1 MATFE
6 ERLRQLRKEKGL
18 CQKELAEALNV
29 ANTTVSI
36 WERGLR
42 KPEMDTLEKV
52 RNYFDVSLAYLL
64 GENTGERAGES
75 SVTFAQRLKELR
87 VERGLT
93 QEELAEKLGVTKNTI
108 FVWEKGQ
115 RFPDDEWATYNELSI
130 IFDVSY
136 GYIAGDTDD
145 REEHLTINEEIAAE
159 EALRLER
166 EYRRTL
172 GRMYRDLSPEMQ
184 QMVGATIRSAYDI
197 DKQRGHLL
205 SQQEEEN
212 NREENGDY

>member
-18 CQKELAEALNV
+18 SQKELAEALNV

-64 GENTGERAGES
+64 GENTGERAGKS

-87 VERGLT
+87 VESGLT

-136 GYIAGDTDD
+136 GYVAGDTDD
-145 REEHLTINEEIAAE
+145 RKEHLLINEDIAAE
-159 EALRLER
+159 EALRLEQ

-212 NREENGDY
+212 NREEDGDY

>member
-18 CQKELAEALNV
+18 SQIELAEALNV

-52 RNYFDVSLAYLL
+52 RKYFDVSLAYLL
-64 GENTGERAGES
+64 GENTGERTDEA

-108 FVWEKGQ
+108 YVWEKGQ

-136 GYIAGDTDD
+136 GYVAGDTDAYID
-145 REEHLTINEEIAAE
+145 EGVVMDNGKYLFKFGLCLPSDNKMTVEEQDKVIEIVK
-159 EALRLER
+159 RCFR
-166 EYRRTL
+166 
-172 GRMYRDLSPEMQ
+172 
-184 QMVGATIRSAYDI
+184 
-197 DKQRGHLL
+197 
-205 SQQEEEN
+205 
-212 NREENGDY
+212 

>member
-18 CQKELAEALNV
+18 SQKELAEALNV

-52 RNYFDVSLAYLL
+52 RNYFEVSLAYLL
-64 GENTGERAGES
+64 GENTGERAGKS

-87 VERGLT
+87 VESGLT

-136 GYIAGDTDD
+136 GYVAGDTDD
-145 REEHLTINEEIAAE
+145 RKELLKINEDIAAE
-159 EALRLER
+159 EALRLEQ

-184 QMVGATIRSAYDI
+184 QMVGATIRSAYNI

-212 NREENGDY
+212 NREEDGDY

>member
-18 CQKELAEALNV
+18 SQKELAEALNV

-42 KPEMDTLEKV
+42 KPETDTLEKV
-52 RNYFDVSLAYLL
+52 RNFFGVSLAYLL

-93 QEELAEKLGVTKNTI
+93 QE
-108 FVWEKGQ
+108 
-115 RFPDDEWATYNELSI
+115 
-130 IFDVSY
+130 
-136 GYIAGDTDD
+136 
-145 REEHLTINEEIAAE
+145 
-159 EALRLER
+159 
-166 EYRRTL
+166 
-172 GRMYRDLSPEMQ
+172 
-184 QMVGATIRSAYDI
+184 
-197 DKQRGHLL
+197 
-205 SQQEEEN
+205 
-212 NREENGDY
+212 